1 MTLQQSLGIALIKNQ
16 FHKCFEKGTK
26 LPITRTIPNI
36 KLNRNCQNELI
47 IDFFQGEGEN
57 ITDSSMNRITTVKV
71 PIPKY
76 TLIKDI
82 TMEIVCEITED
93 YKLKICVRNEQT
105 KEILISHEP
114 VTIH

>member
-1 MTLQQSLGIALIKNQ
+1 
-16 FHKCFEKGTK
+16 
-26 LPITRTIPNI
+26 
-36 KLNRNCQNELI
+36 
-47 IDFFQGEGEN
+47 
-57 ITDSSMNRITTVKV
+57 MNRITTVKV